1 MTEPR
6 WRVTISNVTG
16 DRSLLESTLAAAG
29 FDLDGD
35 MLSGEKFEKH
45 DTPNAVRDVADDIA
59 RKIRELARLIPD
71 FDMGFDAGP
80 VHEYDDDGT
89 EHVHD
94 IARIRGAT
102 TLGLAGTVATLS
114 DGSKTPEEQAKIKR
128 QEVADRAA
136 TLIRAVIAD
145 NDVLAVLKLLD
156 GEADSTA
163 IYKVYEII
171 GDDLKRKIYMLAS
184 KDELKR
190 FTGSLNHPSASGD
203 KARHARLKSKPPKNP
218 MTEGEWRV
226 FAETLADGWIK
237 EKAAP

>member
-45 DTPNAVRDVADDIA
+45 DTPDAVRDVADDIA

-89 EHVHD
+89 EHIHHIV
-94 IARIRGAT
+94 RISGAT

-114 DGSKTPEEQAKIKR
+114 DWIEDARRASRDQTPRSRRPCRDTDPGSDRR
-128 QEVADRAA
+128 Q
-136 TLIRAVIAD
+136 
-145 NDVLAVLKLLD
+145 
-156 GEADSTA
+156 
-163 IYKVYEII
+163 
-171 GDDLKRKIYMLAS
+171 
-184 KDELKR
+184 
-190 FTGSLNHPSASGD
+190 
-203 KARHARLKSKPPKNP
+203 
-218 MTEGEWRV
+218 
-226 FAETLADGWIK
+226 
-237 EKAAP
+237 